1 MVRKYIEEVPSF
13 VEAVPMLRRCVKSQ
27 NKLTLIQP
35 PRKILLRVNKMETV
49 WYIMVDASIYGYD
62 VILFA
67 GEVLIF
73 ESGDWVSYDIENSSI
88 WIYLEKLVNRLE
100 IGVKYK
106 TAKEVEVYIFTERI
120 VIERC
125 YNKANS

>member
-1 MVRKYIEEVPSF
+1 MVRTYIEEVPSF